1 MTTEVSTKE
10 RAGEF
15 DALETAKPDEPIF
28 VVQGGDPLGP
38 PTVQKWADLARER
51 ARDVIDG
58 KLADWEP
65 TDAHPTYEPSEADQR
80 EAERLLRKA
89 TNAEEVSW
97 AMKAYQRGEKE
108 PEGDGRA
115 TYNDTAG
122 PILDEDQL
130 DRAAK
135 RKARIAFAG
144 QLNNAVALAFSVL
157 EGLTKIDECPEALA
171 LLNQAGANLK
181 LAAELVEPRRGM
193 ERS

>member
-1 MTTEVSTKE
+1 MTEVSTKE
-10 RAGEF
+10 HAGEF

-38 PTVQKWADLARER
+38 PTVQFWADR
-51 ARDVIDG
+51 ARDCARDIMDG
-58 KLADWEP
+58 KQAGF
-65 TDAHPTYEPSEADQR
+65 EPSDKLPEYEATEHDRR

-97 AMKAYQRGEKE
+97 AMKAYQRREFE
-108 PEGDGRA
+108 PHGGRA

-122 PILDEDQL
+122 PDLTEDQL

-135 RKARIAFAG
+135 RKALIAMVG
-144 QLNNAVALAFSVL
+144 QLNNALAIANDVG
-157 EGLTKIDECPEALA
+157 EGLVKLDLHHDVVRVINEAVE
-171 LLNQAGANLK
+171 GLK
-181 LAAELVEPRRGM
+181 LASAAIEPRRGT